1 MCSMD
6 FISVFIVVNTLIIF
20 ALLVKIVVN
29 RCHGKDD
36 LDGIIDFKFRRKG
49 RK

>member
-1 MCSMD
+1 MD
-6 FISVFIVVNTLIIF
+6 FISVFIGVKALLIF

-29 RCHGKDD
+29 RFHGKDD